1 MKKIAI
7 GILAHVDSGKT
18 TLSEALLYC
27 SGNLSR
33 LGRVDHRDSF
43 LDTNAL
49 ERERGITIFS
59 KQAILSCGG
68 AEFTLLDTPGH
79 VDFSAETE
87 RALQVLDYA
96 ILVIS
101 GSDGVQS
108 HTQTL
113 WKLLRRYRVPTF
125 IFVNKMDLS
134 SSSREVVFYQLRTKL
149 SECCVDFGSKDDF
162 LENVA
167 LCDEEL
173 LAKYEDDSLSR
184 ADIVNAIAQRK
195 VFPCLFGSAL
205 RLDGV
210 REFLDCLREYTEMP
224 LYGSE
229 FAARVYK
236 IAEDASGNRLTFMK
250 LTGGALRVREV
261 VKSEKNINGEKV
273 NQIRIYSG
281 EKFTAVDEAAAG
293 TVCAVT
299 GLSFTRTGDGLG
311 AEKNASLPM
320 LEPVLNFSVI
330 LPESVD
336 VHTALAKFRILE
348 TEDPQL
354 NVVWNERLGEIQ
366 LRLMGEIQLEV
377 LKRVVA
383 DRFGFEVNF
392 DKGNIIYKET
402 ITDTVEGVGH
412 FEPLRHY
419 AEVHLIMKPAKRDSG
434 IAIRSECR
442 EDSLDKN
449 WQRLILTHLSEK
461 THLGVL
467 TGSPVT
473 DIEIILASG
482 KAHAKHTEGGDFRQA
497 TYRAVRHGLRSAKSI
512 ILEPVFEFSLEVPVE
527 CVGRAMTDIQRMHG
541 EFDPPETAE
550 DFAVITG
557 TAPVSEMRDYQREV
571 IQYTRGKGRLQCSL
585 KGYAPCHNPEQVIA
599 EIGYD
604 CDADTDNPCGSV
616 FCSHG
621 AGHNV
626 KWNEVKKYMHLPSAL
641 EQPESKPL
649 TRERLVAE
657 SRTQEDLFILDKELM
672 RIFEQTYGPVRKRTE
687 GTVKRRF
694 AAPSDPKYQKKK
706 PSYDGTEYVLVDGYN
721 VIFAWERLNEFADT
735 NIDGARTA
743 LINVL
748 CNYQGFRQ
756 CELIVVFDAYR
767 VKGSHREVEK
777 VNGISVVYTKAA
789 ETADMYIEK
798 TSHRLAKNNRVRVVT
813 SDGMEQLI
821 ILGNGALRVSSR
833 AFLDEVREAEAEIRR
848 IISEENQS

>member
-59 KQAILSCGG
+59 KQAILSCGD

-134 SSSREVVFYQLRTKL
+134 GSSREVVFYQLRTKL

-224 LYGSE
+224 FYGSE

-442 EDSLDKN
+442 
-449 WQRLILTHLSEK
+449 
-461 THLGVL
+461 
-467 TGSPVT
+467 
-473 DIEIILASG
+473 
-482 KAHAKHTEGGDFRQA
+482 
-497 TYRAVRHGLRSAKSI
+497 
-512 ILEPVFEFSLEVPVE
+512 
-527 CVGRAMTDIQRMHG
+527 
-541 EFDPPETAE
+541 
-550 DFAVITG
+550 
-557 TAPVSEMRDYQREV
+557 
-571 IQYTRGKGRLQCSL
+571 
-585 KGYAPCHNPEQVIA
+585 
-599 EIGYD
+599 
-604 CDADTDNPCGSV
+604 
-616 FCSHG
+616 
-621 AGHNV
+621 
-626 KWNEVKKYMHLPSAL
+626 
-641 EQPESKPL
+641 
-649 TRERLVAE
+649 
-657 SRTQEDLFILDKELM
+657 
-672 RIFEQTYGPVRKRTE
+672 
-687 GTVKRRF
+687 
-694 AAPSDPKYQKKK
+694 
-706 PSYDGTEYVLVDGYN
+706 
-721 VIFAWERLNEFADT
+721 
-735 NIDGARTA
+735 
-743 LINVL
+743 
-748 CNYQGFRQ
+748 
-756 CELIVVFDAYR
+756 
-767 VKGSHREVEK
+767 
-777 VNGISVVYTKAA
+777 
-789 ETADMYIEK
+789 
-798 TSHRLAKNNRVRVVT
+798 
-813 SDGMEQLI
+813 
-821 ILGNGALRVSSR
+821 
-833 AFLDEVREAEAEIRR
+833 
-848 IISEENQS
+848 